1 MTGRGLFG
9 RHTYFRPERPI
20 LPYFLL
26 FIILYGTSMIYLSKL
41 CDTISIILLHHLLR
55 LLSRVD
61 FFFALASLSTI
72 VTIVSMAMV
81 SAGFTNGCTSEL
93 KPWNSG
99 FEVEKFVVQA
109 AFSNFYCIFF
119 DKKYY
124 FYKIFQMP
132 FMKVKSGSDFSVLHF
147 IKTYILYINKF
158 IWKIVCWVRTLLC
171 CFIGC
176 VIPDGGV
183 YKWPFLVLATK

>member
-1 MTGRGLFG
+1 
-9 RHTYFRPERPI
+9 
-20 LPYFLL
+20 
-26 FIILYGTSMIYLSKL
+26 MIYLSKL

-61 FFFALASLSTI
+61 FFFALASLS
-72 VTIVSMAMV
+72 SDHCEY
-81 SAGFTNGCTSEL
+81 SNGFGRFYEWMHFGTQTLN
-93 KPWNSG
+93 
-99 FEVEKFVVQA
+99 EVEKFVVQA

-158 IWKIVCWVRTLLC
+158 I
-171 CFIGC
+171 
-176 VIPDGGV
+176 
-183 YKWPFLVLATK
+183 